1 MCECCNW
8 SRNKVID
15 DAHRQ
20 KDSDSIKIINESIIK
35 DFEDQSKN
43 GDENNLTLDK
53 KPKIEDYYFGRPEK
67 NEYYDLDLYNMEIEE
82 IILGIHPTIYKDKN
96 EKFEN
101 SFHPFFYLRLYN
113 PDLENFGVI
122 VQYIVVPKD
131 ATQIHL
137 YEENGVEFIEKT
149 YDVFENELRL
159 IFKRINVIIT
169 NLSKWVISYKSREF
183 GPNMT
188 LKNFFEKALPTK
200 GEFTQDK
207 LKGLK
212 KNMYWILYSNYTK
225 FEVKKK
231 RAKAINE
238 IKENMRS
245 VLEKTKGCK
254 YYDKYVK
261 GFNQLFKVISDE
273 WINFIYWI

>member
-1 MCECCNW
+1 MCGCCNC

-15 DAHRQ
+15 DAQRQ
-20 KDSDSIKIINESIIK
+20 KDSDGIKIMNESIIK

-43 GDENNLTLDK
+43 GDGDENNVTLDE

-67 NEYYDLDLYNMEIEE
+67 NEYYYLDLYNMEIEE

-131 ATQIHL
+131 AKQIHL

-169 NLSKWVISYKSREF
+169 NLSKWVISYKSKEF
-183 GPNMT
+183 DSNMT
-188 LKNFFEKALPTK
+188 LKKFFEKSLPAK

-212 KNMYWILYSNYTK
+212 KKKCIEFCIQTIQNLK
-225 FEVKKK
+225 LKKK
-231 RAKAINE
+231 
-238 IKENMRS
+238 
-245 VLEKTKGCK
+245 
-254 YYDKYVK
+254 
-261 GFNQLFKVISDE
+261 NQKQ
-273 WINFIYWI
+273 

>member
-1 MCECCNW
+1 M
-8 SRNKVID
+8 V
-15 DAHRQ
+15 
-20 KDSDSIKIINESIIK
+20 
-35 DFEDQSKN
+35 
-43 GDENNLTLDK
+43 G
-53 KPKIEDYYFGRPEK
+53 
-67 NEYYDLDLYNMEIEE
+67 
-82 IILGIHPTIYKDKN
+82 KN

-101 SFHPFFYLRLYN
+101 SFHPFFYLKLYN
-113 PDLENFGVI
+113 LDSENFGVI

-212 KNMYWILYSNYTK
+212 KKHVLNFVFKLYKIWS
-225 FEVKKK
+225 
-231 RAKAINE
+231 
-238 IKENMRS
+238 
-245 VLEKTKGCK
+245 
-254 YYDKYVK
+254 
-261 GFNQLFKVISDE
+261 
-273 WINFIYWI
+273 